1 MQYAELLSDLF
12 FNLKALYRKNLKLPN
27 ASFQQILAISL
38 IENDGIEMSVF
49 STKLGIDNSTA
60 TRLIDGLE
68 KKKWVIRERVESDN
82 RIIKVFLTST
92 GKKIFKNIERK
103 FEKIGFLIENEVDP
117 DLKGE
122 IIEAGISLNWI
133 VSKQIN
139 K

>member
-1 MQYAELLSDLF
+1 MQYGELLSDLF
-12 FNLKALYRKNLKLPN
+12 FNLKVLYRKNLKLPN
-27 ASFQQILAISL
+27 ASFQQILTISL
-38 IENDGIEMSVF
+38 IEGDGVEMSVF

-68 KKKWVIRERVESDN
+68 KKKWVIRKRTELDN
-82 RIIKVFLTST
+82 RIIKVFLTPA

-103 FEKIGFLIENEVDP
+103 LEKIGFLIESEIDP

-122 IIEAGISLNWI
+122 IIEAGISLNWT